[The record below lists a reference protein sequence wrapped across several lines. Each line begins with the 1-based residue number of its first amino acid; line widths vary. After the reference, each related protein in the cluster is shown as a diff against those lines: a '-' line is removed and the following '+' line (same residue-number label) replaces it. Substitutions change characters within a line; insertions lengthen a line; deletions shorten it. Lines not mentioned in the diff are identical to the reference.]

1 MVSILY
7 WGKREEEGVRVRE
20 DIGRKV
26 EKMCVRPDVRAIG
39 VLPINPRYGVNF
51 SSTAIYR
58 RTNWLCL
65 VLPQYLLT
73 FSTDFKEGVG
83 GESIEQL
90 CDNKQRW
97 FWSHTSTR
105 APLCLWR
112 ERGTEKGEGKGPLPN
127 EKYDMVV
134 VMVRT

>member
-1 MVSILY
+1 
-7 WGKREEEGVRVRE
+7 
-20 DIGRKV
+20 
-26 EKMCVRPDVRAIG
+26 MCVRPDVWAIG
-39 VLPINPRYGVNF
+39 VSPINPRYGVHF

-65 VLPQYLLT
+65 VLPQSLLT
-73 FSTDFKEGVG
+73 FSTEFKEGVG

-112 ERGTEKGEGKGPLPN
+112 EGWKRFMDGDGAPPPE
-127 EKYDMVV
+127 
-134 VMVRT
+134 